1 MTFVRGSIVWVDLGP
16 GEGSEQ
22 RKRRPAV
29 VVSNDGANT
38 SAQAL
43 GRGVVTVVPL
53 TSRRASPLAFQVGIG
68 RHVAGL
74 AADSIAQIE
83 QVRSVDV
90 GRLSSTKSQLP
101 ENLMSEI
108 GSALRVH
115 LNLW

>member
-1 MTFVRGSIVWVDLGP
+1 MTFARGSIVWVDLGP

-53 TSRRASPLAFQVGIG
+53 TSRGASPLAFQVGIG
-68 RHVAGL
+68 RQLSGL
-74 AADSIAQIE
+74 VADSIAQIE

-90 GRLSSTKSQLP
+90 GRLSSTKSRLP
-101 ENLMSEI
+101 ENVMSEI
-108 GSALRVH
+108 GSALRIH